1 MKAIIV
7 KGREIRI
14 PSYKYDLLNKINRY
28 IMDKLQTG
36 GSYPSVEQIAEDL
49 HIEADKVENIIRD
62 FQDPMSLSMSI
73 GEDISLEDTIA
84 QEQEISMEEEIFRE
98 MGMKH
103 VRDLVEELDEREK
116 SILKQ
121 RYGLD
126 GSDIYTLEE
135 IGKKLNITRERVRQI
150 EKRTLEKLKFRYT
163 KDLKEG
169 FFN

>member
-1 MKAIIV
+1 M
-7 KGREIRI
+7 
-14 PSYKYDLLNKINRY
+14 
-28 IMDKLQTG
+28 
-36 GSYPSVEQIAEDL
+36 
-49 HIEADKVENIIRD
+49 ENIIRD

-98 MGMKH
+98 MGMKR
-103 VRDLVEELDEREK
+103 VRDLIEELDEREK

-135 IGKKLNITRERVRQI
+135 IGQKLNITRERVRQI
-150 EKRTLEKLKFRYT
+150 EKRTLEKLKFKYT
-163 KDLKEG
+163 KDLKES